1 MPFGF
6 LSGGMGNLHCSK
18 EIGDYLKGLDTQAQ
32 RCYDIASEAR
42 SKGLDPEL
50 YVEIPRAEDLASR
63 VERLLHEYG
72 LEGVADRIRRLSK
85 DHDREETSLI
95 IAKEL
100 AVRPARSME
109 EAIERAVRAGLALLT
124 EGVVVAPLEGLAG
137 VKVKKNQDGS
147 TYLDVYYA
155 GPIRSAGGTAQ
166 ALSVLIA
173 DVVRREL
180 GIGAYHATRQEVE
193 RFKEEVP
200 VYKQLQHLQYTP
212 TEEEIELV
220 VSNCPVGINGE
231 GTEDQEISGFR
242 DLPRVETNRVRGGAC
257 LVVAEGM
264 CLKAPKILKHV
275 RKLGIDGWEFLRS
288 YVRIRKGEEE
298 GPGIE
303 PSYKFIQNILAG
315 RPVLAHPSR
324 KGGFSLRYG
333 RSRATGLAAIGL
345 HPATMHLLDD
355 FIAVGTQL
363 KIERPGKAGAV
374 APCTSIDGPLV
385 LLRNGSLE
393 EVTSLGQARKI
404 RAEVESIVNLG
415 EILIAFGEFLEN
427 NHPLV
432 PGAYGLDW
440 YRAELAVAS
449 GSLPENWERPTPEEA
464 LELSELHRVPLHP
477 SYNLFWHDLDVK
489 ELRHLRGLVAGGRLE
504 GGRLV
509 LPADE
514 ELVDL
519 VTTLGAP
526 FKRDGDEIR
535 VGRHSLVLLRC
546 LGVDVHDNVLR
557 LRNDVEAPDPLE
569 YVSELAHMTVRARA
583 PTRIGARMGRP
594 EKAKERLMKPPPH
607 GLFPISTKGGPQRLL
622 SKAMGNGQVVV
633 EVGVRKCE
641 ACGKTWFLSRCPCGG
656 HTVHTGRVRE
666 ESIPLR
672 ELYRQVNGELGGG
685 RRDGVK
691 LVQGMISRPK
701 TPEALEKALLRAKHA
716 VFVFKDGT
724 TRFDMTNL
732 PLTHFNPAEIG
743 MTVED
748 ALRLGYT
755 TDTEGSPLKAEGQL
769 LELKPQ
775 DIIVS
780 RACGD
785 YLLRVAQFVDD
796 LLVKVYGGEP
806 YYAVE
811 RVEDLVG
818 HLVLG
823 LAPHTSVGV
832 LARIIG
838 LSPARVCFGH
848 PFYHAAKRRDA
859 DGDEDSVIL
868 LMDGLLNFSRSFLPE
883 KRGGL
888 MDAPLVLST
897 RIDPREID
905 KEAQNMEVCSSF
917 PLEFY
922 EAAERFANPRDVE
935 GVLDTVRKRIGTL
948 LQFEGF
954 AFTHPVENITDAPL
968 RSSYKEGNMVAKME
982 GQLALARKIRAVNEE
997 DVVSRII
1004 NFHFLPDLI
1013 GNLKAFT
1020 SQQFRCTK
1028 CNSKYRRIPLKGE
1041 CLNCGGNLTMTVHR
1055 SSVVKY
1061 LDVSKR
1067 ISEEY
1072 GISTYLRQRLGL
1084 VEEAIESIFQDESK
1098 QVSRLEDFL

>member
-1 MPFGF
+1 
-6 LSGGMGNLHCSK
+6 MGNLHCSK
-18 EIGDYLKGLDTQAQ
+18 EIGDYLEGLDNQAQ

-63 VERLLHEYG
+63 VERLLREYRLG
-72 LEGVADRIRRLSK
+72 GVADRIRQLSK
-85 DHDREETSLI
+85 DYDREETSLI

-180 GIGAYHATRQEVE
+180 GIGAYRASRQEVE

-231 GTEDQEISGFR
+231 GTEEQEISGFR

-257 LVVAEGM
+257 LVVAEGL

-288 YVRIRKGEEE
+288 YVRTRRGEEE
-298 GPGIE
+298 GPGVE

-315 RPVLAHPSR
+315 RPVLSHPSR

-385 LLRNGSLE
+385 LLRDGSLE
-393 EVTSLGQARKI
+393 EVSSLERAREL
-404 RAEVESIVNLG
+404 RAEVETIVSLG
-415 EILIAFGEFLEN
+415 EILISFGEFLEN

-432 PGAYGLDW
+432 PGAFGLDW
-440 YRAELAVAS
+440 YKAELAAAT
-449 GSLPENWERPTPEEA
+449 GELPENWERPSPEEA
-464 LELSELHRVPLHP
+464 LELSELHGVPLHP
-477 SYNLFWHDLDVK
+477 LYNLFWHDLEVTQ
-489 ELRHLRGLVAGGRLE
+489 LAHLRALVAGLGRLE
-504 GGRLV
+504 AGHLI

-519 VTTLGAP
+519 ITTLGAP
-526 FKRDGDEIR
+526 FRRDGDDIHI
-535 VGRHSLVLLRC
+535 GRHSLVLLRC
-546 LGVDVHDNVLR
+546 LGVDARGEVFALDKE
-557 LRNDVEAPDPLE
+557 VEASDALK
-569 YVSELAHMTVRARA
+569 YVSGLARITVRARA

-622 SKAMGNGQVVV
+622 SKALGSEQVAV

-641 ACGKTWFLSRCPCGG
+641 ACGRTWFLSRCPCGG
-656 HTVHTGRVRE
+656 HTAHTGRVLE

-672 ELYRQVNGELGGG
+672 QLCHQATEGLGHD
-685 RRDGVK
+685 RFEGVK

-701 TPEALEKALLRAKHA
+701 TPEALEKALLRARHS

-743 MTVED
+743 MSVEE

-755 TDTEGSPLKAEGQL
+755 TDAEGRPLETEDQL

-796 LLVKVYGGEP
+796 LLVRVYGGEA
-806 YYAVE
+806 YYNVE
-811 RVEDLVG
+811 SVEDLVG

-838 LSPARVCFGH
+838 ISPARVCFGH

-905 KEAQNMEVCSSF
+905 KEAQNMEVCPSF

-922 EAAERFANPRDVE
+922 GAAERFSHPRDVE
-935 GVLDTVRKRIGTL
+935 GMLDTVRKRIGTL

-954 AFTHPVENITDAPL
+954 AYTHPVESIIKAPL
-968 RSSYKEGNMVAKME
+968 RSSYKEGNMIAKMD

-1004 NFHFLPDLI
+1004 NFHFLPDLV

-1028 CNSKYRRIPLKGE
+1028 CNSKYRRIPLKAK

-1061 LDVSKR
+1061 LEVSKR

>member
-1 MPFGF
+1 
-6 LSGGMGNLHCSK
+6 MGNLNCSK
-18 EIGDYLKGLDTQAQ
+18 EIGDYLEGLDAQAQ
-32 RCYDIASEAR
+32 RCYDVASEAR
-42 SKGLDPEL
+42 ARGLDPEL
-50 YVEIPRAEDLASR
+50 YVEIPRAEDLPSR
-63 VERLLHEYG
+63 VERLLKEYG
-72 LEGVADRIRRLSK
+72 LDGVAERIRELSK
-85 DHDREETSLI
+85 DHDREETSLM
-95 IAKEL
+95 IAKEVAL
-100 AVRPARSME
+100 RPARSLE
-109 EAIERAVRAGLALLT
+109 ESIERAVRAGLALLT

-147 TYLDVYYA
+147 AYLDVYYA

-180 GIGAYHATRQEVE
+180 GIGAYRATKQEVE

-212 TEEEIELV
+212 TGEEIELV
-220 VSNCPVGINGE
+220 VSNCPVGVNGE
-231 GTEDQEISGFR
+231 GTEEQEISGYR
-242 DLPRVETNRVRGGAC
+242 DLSRVETNRVRGGAC
-257 LVVAEGM
+257 LVIAEGL

-275 RKLGIDGWEFLRS
+275 RKLGIDGWEFLRR
-288 YVRIRKGEEE
+288 YVRTKRGEEE
-298 GPGIE
+298 GPVVE

-315 RPVLAHPSR
+315 RPVLAHPSQR
-324 KGGFSLRYG
+324 GGFSLRYG

-363 KIERPGKAGAV
+363 KVERPGKAGAV
-374 APCTSIDGPLV
+374 APCTSINGPLV
-385 LLRNGSLE
+385 LLRDGSLE
-393 EVTSLGQARKI
+393 EVTDLEQAREL
-404 RAEVESIVNLG
+404 RPNVRSLVDLG
-415 EILIAFGEFLEN
+415 EILIAYGEFLEN

-440 YRAELAVAS
+440 YRAELEAAA
-449 GSLPENWERPTPEEA
+449 GGLPEAWERPSPEEA
-464 LELSELHRVPLHP
+464 LQLSKAYNVPLHP
-477 SYNLFWHDLDVK
+477 HYNLFWHDLSVE
-489 ELRHLRGLVAGGRLE
+489 ELRRLRGLVAEAGRLE
-504 GGRLV
+504 NGRLT

-514 ELVDL
+514 ELIGL
-519 VTTLGAP
+519 ISSLGAP
-526 FKRDGDEIR
+526 FRREGDEVK
-535 VGRHSLVLLRC
+535 VGRHSIVLLHC
-546 LGVDVHDNVLR
+546 LGVEVVEEGLR
-557 LRNDVEAPDPLE
+557 PREDAEAADSLE
-569 YVSELAHMTVRARA
+569 YVSQLGRIVVRARA

-594 EKAKERLMKPPPH
+594 EKAKERLMRPPPH
-607 GLFPISTKGGPQRLL
+607 GLFPISTAGGPQRLL
-622 SKAMGNGQVVV
+622 SKALGKERVAV

-656 HTVHTGRVRE
+656 HTTHTGRVLE

-672 ELYRQVNGELGGG
+672 ELHQQVTSRLAEGKIE
-685 RRDGVK
+685 GVK

-701 TPEALEKALLRAKHA
+701 TPEALEKALLRAEYG

-724 TRFDMTNL
+724 SRFDMTNL
-732 PLTHFNPAEIG
+732 PLTHFKPSEVG
-743 MTVED
+743 MSVED
-748 ALRLGYT
+748 AHRLGYAV
-755 TDTEGSPLKAEGQL
+755 DAEGQPLESEGQL

-775 DIIVS
+775 DIIVPQV
-780 RACGD
+780 CGE
-785 YLLRVAQFVDD
+785 YLFKVAQFVDA
-796 LLVKVYGGEP
+796 LLVKAYDAEPFYGLDRPEG
-806 YYAVE
+806 
-811 RVEDLVG
+811 LVG
-818 HLVLG
+818 HLVVG

-832 LARIIG
+832 LARIVG

-868 LMDGLLNFSRSFLPE
+868 LMDGLLNFSRSFLPQ

-905 KEAQNMEVCSSF
+905 KEAQNMEVCPTL

-922 EAAERFANPRDVE
+922 DAARRFTHPRDVE
-935 GVLDTVRKRIGTL
+935 AMMDTVRKRIGTL

-954 AFTHPVENITDAPL
+954 AYTHPVESITEAPL
-968 RSSYKEGNMVAKME
+968 RSAYKEGNMIAKME

-1004 NFHFLPDLI
+1004 NFHFLPDLV

-1028 CNSKYRRIPLKGE
+1028 CNSKYRRIPLKGK
-1041 CLNCGGNLTMTVHR
+1041 CLNCAGNLTMTVHR

-1084 VEEAIESIFQDESK
+1084 VEEAIESVFQDESK